1 MEWAPTVKIP
11 VVRCA
16 LPEATA
22 TVPSR
27 TAPFLNVTVP
37 VAILGVIVAVN
48 ITGCSKTDGFTE
60 AARLVV
66 EVSLTPCVNA
76 AVLALNLPSPP

>member
-1 MEWAPTVKIP
+1 M
-11 VVRCA
+11 
-16 LPEATA
+16 
-22 TVPSR
+22 PST

-37 VAILGVIVAVN
+37 VAMLGVIVAVN

-66 EVSLTPCVNA
+66 VVLSTACVRA
-76 AVLALNLPSPP
+76 ALLLLKLPFPA